1 MSGHCPVCGE
11 TEFDGWDFCPACDHP
26 YDEDPDDDPDE
37 ESEDDD
43 DLDDELDEDL
53 DEDELDGEPW

>member
-26 YDEDPDDDPDE
+26 YDEDPDE

-43 DLDDELDEDL
+43 DLDEDELDE
-53 DEDELDGEPW
+53 EPW